1 MMAGG
6 MRLPAFRLTR
16 RSRPARPSQ
25 TTYLC
30 DGYQMSGGLPVIPSV
45 GSAMLAPAA
54 RPGRHPSIPG
64 PGSQLGYFD
73 LKGPG

>member
-1 MMAGG
+1 
-6 MRLPAFRLTR
+6 
-16 RSRPARPSQ
+16 
-25 TTYLC
+25 
-30 DGYQMSGGLPVIPSV
+30 MSGGLPVIPSV

-54 RPGRHPSIPG
+54 CPGRHPSIPG